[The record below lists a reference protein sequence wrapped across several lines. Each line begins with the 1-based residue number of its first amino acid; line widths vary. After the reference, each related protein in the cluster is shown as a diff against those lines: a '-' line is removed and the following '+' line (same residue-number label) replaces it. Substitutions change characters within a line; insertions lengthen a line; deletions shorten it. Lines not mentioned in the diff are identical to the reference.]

1 MSSVKPTND
10 LVRPILV
17 ISSNH
22 GIRNFTL
29 LGFVMSDTFNRY
41 LQKHKERVRQIYSKN
56 VYTEEL
62 KDTQYTTWIERHD
75 KILFSNFSIL
85 IDEDKLL

>member
-1 MSSVKPTND
+1 MNSVKPTND

-17 ISSNH
+17 ISQNH

-29 LGFVMSDTFNRY
+29 VGFVRSDIFIRY

-62 KDTQYTTWIERHD
+62 KDTHWIERHD
-75 KILFSNFSIL
+75 KNLFSNFSIL
-85 IDEDKLL
+85 IDDDKLL